1 MSALQGQ
8 LHTALEA
15 CGSYFDIIVAAERAG
30 GAYHLSPQERSDL
43 LGILTPLASALNN
56 NYYVFAPYVDASQI
70 KARLR
75 ERHQEDWEECQKAV
89 AAAEAK
95 VRSGTEPL
103 ERADIPAIRSVFE
116 ALDAERGHL
125 MLRIG
130 GGC

>member
-15 CGSYFDIIVAAERAG
+15 CGSYFDIIEAAERAG
-30 GAYHLSPQERSDL
+30 GAYHLSPQERRDL
-43 LGILTPLASALNN
+43 LEILTPLANALNN
-56 NYYVFAPYVDASQI
+56 DYIFAPYVDASQI

-75 ERHQEDWEECQKAV
+75 ERHLEDWEGCQKAV

-95 VRSGTEPL
+95 LRSGTEPL
-103 ERADIPAIRSVFE
+103 ERADIPVIRYVFE
-116 ALDAERGHL
+116 ALFAQRGHL
-125 MLRIG
+125 MVRIG